1 MWNKDDLVE
10 KFGVA
15 DESGELVIDY
25 TQVKKAYIHRG
36 VQLKHEQN
44 TLAEDFKSLL
54 EEAKE
59 NGLDKKRL
67 KLLID
72 NTYKDEIDAK
82 LTELQSILD
91 EIELLFGDDCD

>member
-1 MWNKDDLVE
+1 MWNKEDLVE

-15 DESGELVIDY
+15 DENGELVIDY
-25 TQVKKAYIHRG
+25 TQVKKAYIERG
-36 VQLKHEQN
+36 VPLKHEQN

-59 NGLDKKRL
+59 NGLDKKKL

-72 NTYKDEIDAK
+72 NTYKNELEEKIA
-82 LTELQSILD
+82 ELQEIQVELD
-91 EIELLFGDDCD
+91 NLFGDE

>member
-82 LTELQSILD
+82 LQELQSILD

>member
-25 TQVKKAYIHRG
+25 TQVKKAYINRG

-82 LTELQSILD
+82 LEELHELRTELD
-91 EIELLFGDDCD
+91 NLFGDENE

>member
-1 MWNKDDLVE
+1 MWNKEDLVE

-15 DESGELVIDY
+15 DENGELVIDY
-25 TQVKKAYIHRG
+25 TQVKKAYIERG
-36 VQLKHEQN
+36 VRLKHEQN

-59 NGLDKKRL
+59 NGLDKKKL

-72 NTYKDEIDAK
+72 NTYKNE
-82 LTELQSILD
+82 LTEKIAELQEIQVELD
-91 EIELLFGDDCD
+91 NLFGDENE

>member
-1 MWNKDDLVE
+1 MWNKEDLVE

-25 TQVKKAYIHRG
+25 TEVKKAYIHRG

-82 LTELQSILD
+82 LQELQSILD